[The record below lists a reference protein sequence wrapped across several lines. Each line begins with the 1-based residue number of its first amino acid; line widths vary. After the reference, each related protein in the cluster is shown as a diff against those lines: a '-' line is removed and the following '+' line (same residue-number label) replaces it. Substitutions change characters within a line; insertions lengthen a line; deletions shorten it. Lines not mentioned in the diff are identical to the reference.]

1 MCRTTQARVE
11 KSTVMG
17 GAVLVTG
24 AHAHPLR
31 RSRPSPRQSSAIT
44 AESGV
49 LSKPIPPKL
58 TLKQQANGLS

>member
-1 MCRTTQARVE
+1 
-11 KSTVMG
+11 MG